1 MLLPSLSAVIV
12 LILALQAPGHTSSAG
27 QDAGRA
33 AKVDAVFADYD
44 KDTSPGCAVAVYDG
58 DRIAYRKAYGMANL
72 DHDIRLTPSSVFHVA
87 SVSKQFTG
95 AAILLLA
102 QEGKL
107 SLDDDIRKHLPE
119 LPDFGAKIT
128 IRHLANHTSGLRDQ
142 WDLLGLAG
150 WRYSRDLITDDDVLE
165 LLTRQKALNFPP
177 GDRHLYS
184 NSGFTLLA
192 VIVSRVSG
200 KSFREFTTER
210 IFEPLGMTS
219 THFRDNF
226 AEIVKNQA
234 YGYAPAG
241 AGFRLSVTNFDT
253 AGATSLLTTVED
265 LLKWHANFDSKRVGG
280 DQLQASLLQ
289 RGVLASGQSI
299 DYAFGITHG
308 TYRGQAVVG
317 HGGADAGYRADF
329 VRFPDRRLGVA
340 TLCNSATANPG
351 LLSRR
356 VADVFL
362 PGNLPAATTDGAPD
376 STPEVAVPEES
387 LKRYAGLY
395 WNAADA
401 VARTVVLE
409 GGKLSVMNGRD
420 RVALKSLGQ
429 GTFVMTSGPRTRATF
444 EVRPDGA
451 VLLKPA
457 GTTQVLVK
465 TEAFKPSA
473 DQLAEFAGIYRSDEM
488 DAVFRMTI
496 KDGVLRLERSKQ
508 RPNPLDPL
516 VVDTFRAM
524 PGVVQFTRDAAGRV
538 SGFTL
543 QGNRVK
549 NVKFSK
555 EASAARPST
564 DGVTNRVR

>member
-1 MLLPSLSAVIV
+1 MLLPSFSTLIV
-12 LILALQAPGHTSSAG
+12 LILSLQAPGQTFSAG

-107 SLDDDIRKHLPE
+107 ALDDDIRTHLPE
-119 LPDFGAKIT
+119 LPDFGTKIT
-128 IRHLANHTSGLRDQ
+128 IRQLANHTSGLRDQ

-165 LLTRQKALNFPP
+165 LLARQKALNFPP
-177 GDRHLYS
+177 GERHLYS

-200 KSFREFTTER
+200 RSFREFTTER
-210 IFEPLGMTS
+210 IFKPLGMTS
-219 THFRDNF
+219 THFRDSF
-226 AEIVKNQA
+226 TEIVKNQA
-234 YGYAPAG
+234 YGYAPVG

-280 DQLQASLLQ
+280 DQLQVSLLQ
-289 RGVLASGQSI
+289 RGVLSSGQSI

-308 TYRGQAVVG
+308 IYRGQAVVG
-317 HGGADAGYRADF
+317 HGGSDAGYRADF

-340 TLCNSATANPG
+340 TLCNIATANPG

-362 PGNLPAATTDGAPD
+362 PGDLPAATEAPPD
-376 STPEVAVPEES
+376 TTPEVAVPEES

-409 GGKLSVMNGRD
+409 DGKLNVVNGRD

-444 EVRPDGA
+444 EERPDGA

-457 GTTQVLVK
+457 GTAQVLVK

-488 DAVFRMTI
+488 DAVFRMAV
-496 KDGVLRLERSKQ
+496 KDGVLRLERSKL

-516 VVDTFRAM
+516 VADTFRAM
-524 PGVVQFTRDAAGRV
+524 PGIVQFTRDAAGRV

-549 NVKFSK
+549 HVKFSK
-555 EASAARPST
+555 DPPATRPST
-564 DGVTNRVR
+564 EGDTNRVR